1 MTRKQLAAGGITA
14 LLVAGIVAYLATR
27 PPASLVLT
35 GVVTTNDVIVSP
47 QVGGQISRLL
57 VAEGDSV
64 TPHQLLAILAPGEL
78 AADQTY
84 YAQNAQALASQVNQ
98 SAADLRY
105 QETQAD
111 QQVRQ
116 TEATLA
122 AAIAQAAM
130 DSATMANAKQVFDRY
145 GPLLSAGAVSS
156 QQVDSAR
163 TQYTVALARF
173 EASSRQVE
181 AQRAAVAM
189 AKAAEDQVQAKRSAL
204 KGAREAQAAAQAQT
218 RKADV
223 RLAYTELRAPMGGVV
238 DVRAAR
244 AGEYVAAGQPVVTLL
259 NPDSLWVRA
268 DVEETYIDRVRLG
281 DHLTVR
287 LPSGEERQGT
297 VFFRG
302 VDAGFAT
309 QRDVSRTKRDIKTFE
324 IRLRI
329 DNRDR
334 RLADGMTAYVLL
346 PLDRRPSS

>member
-1 MTRKQLAAGGITA
+1 MTRKQLAAGGGAA
-14 LLVAGIVAYLATR
+14 LLVAAVIVYLVTR

-47 QVGGQISRLL
+47 QVGGQINRLL

-64 TPHQLLAILAPGEL
+64 TQHQLLAVLAPGEL
-78 AADQTY
+78 AADQSY

-98 SAADLRY
+98 SAADLHY

-111 QQVRQ
+111 EQVRQ

-130 DSATMANAKQVFDRY
+130 DSATMVNSKQVYDRY

-189 AKAAEDQVQAKRSAL
+189 ARAAEDQVQAKRSAL
-204 KGAREAQAAAQAQT
+204 AGARQAQAAAQAQT

-223 RLAYTELRAPMGGVV
+223 RLGYAELRAPMGGVV

-244 AGEYVAAGQPVVTLL
+244 AGEYVAAGQPVVTLV

-287 LPSGEERQGT
+287 LPSGVERQGT

-302 VDAGFAT
+302 VDADFAT

-324 IRLRI
+324 IRIRV
-329 DNRDR
+329 DNHDR
-334 RLADGMTAYVLL
+334 RLADGMTAYVVL
-346 PLDRRPSS
+346 PLDHTRSS

>member
-1 MTRKQLAAGGITA
+1 MTRKQLAAGGGAA
-14 LLVAGIVAYLATR
+14 LLVAAVIVYVVTR
-27 PPASLVLT
+27 SPAPLVLT

-47 QVGGQISRLL
+47 QVGGQLSRLL

-64 TPHQLLAILAPGEL
+64 TQNQLLAVLEPGEL
-78 AADQTY
+78 AADQSY
-84 YAQNAQALASQVNQ
+84 YAQNAQAMASQVHQ
-98 SAADLRY
+98 SAADLHY

-116 TEATLA
+116 SEATLA

-145 GPLLSAGAVSS
+145 GPLLHVGAVSS

-163 TQYTVALARF
+163 TGYTVALARF
-173 EASSRQVE
+173 DASSRQVE
-181 AQRAAVAM
+181 AQRAALAM
-189 AKAAEDQVQAKRSAL
+189 AHAAEDQVLAKRSAL
-204 KGAREAQAAAQAQT
+204 AGARQAQAAAQAQT

-223 RLAYTELRAPMGGVV
+223 RLAYTELRAPIAGII

-244 AGEYVAAGQPVVTLL
+244 AGEYVGPGQPVVTLI

-281 DHLTVR
+281 EHLTVR

-302 VDAGFAT
+302 VDADFAT
-309 QRDVSRTKRDIKTFE
+309 QRDVSRTKRDIKAFE

-329 DNRDR
+329 DNHDR

-346 PLDRRPSS
+346 PLDTRQAP

>member
-1 MTRKQLAAGGITA
+1 MTRKQLAAGGGAA
-14 LLVAGIVAYLATR
+14 LLVAAVIVYVVTR
-27 PPASLVLT
+27 SPAPLVLT

-47 QVGGQISRLL
+47 QVGGQLSRLL

-64 TPHQLLAILAPGEL
+64 TQNQLLAVLEPGEL
-78 AADQTY
+78 AADQSY
-84 YAQNAQALASQVNQ
+84 YAQNAQAMASQVHQ
-98 SAADLRY
+98 SAADLHY

-116 TEATLA
+116 SEATLA

-145 GPLLSAGAVSS
+145 GPLLHVGAVSS

-163 TQYTVALARF
+163 TGYTVALARF
-173 EASSRQVE
+173 DASSRQVE
-181 AQRAAVAM
+181 AQRAALAM
-189 AKAAEDQVQAKRSAL
+189 AHAAEDQVLAKRSAL
-204 KGAREAQAAAQAQT
+204 AGARQAQAAAQAQT

-223 RLAYTELRAPMGGVV
+223 RLAYTELRAPIAGII

-244 AGEYVAAGQPVVTLL
+244 AGEYVGPGQPVVTLI

-281 DHLTVR
+281 EHLTVR

-302 VDAGFAT
+302 VDADFAT
-309 QRDVSRTKRDIKTFE
+309 QRDVSRQKRDIRTVQLKLLIPNPQEEFVP
-324 IRLRI
+324 
-329 DNRDR
+329 
-334 RLADGMTAYVLL
+334 GMTAEVYVPRSRLV
-346 PLDRRPSS
+346 RK

>member
-14 LLVAGIVAYLATR
+14 LLVAGLVAYLVTR

-287 LPSGEERQGT
+287 LPSGDERQGT

-346 PLDRRPSS
+346 PLDRQPSS

>member
-1 MTRKQLAAGGITA
+1 MTRKQLAAGGGAA
-14 LLVAGIVAYLATR
+14 LLVAAVIVYVVTR
-27 PPASLVLT
+27 SPAPLVLT

-47 QVGGQISRLL
+47 QVGGQLSRLL

-64 TPHQLLAILAPGEL
+64 TQNQLLAVLEPGEL
-78 AADQTY
+78 AADQSY
-84 YAQNAQALASQVNQ
+84 YAQNAQAMASQVHQ
-98 SAADLRY
+98 SAADLHY

-116 TEATLA
+116 SEATLA

-145 GPLLSAGAVSS
+145 GPLLHVGAVSS

-163 TQYTVALARF
+163 TGYTVALARF
-173 EASSRQVE
+173 DASSRQVE
-181 AQRAAVAM
+181 AQRAALAM
-189 AKAAEDQVQAKRSAL
+189 AHAAEDQVLAKRSAL
-204 KGAREAQAAAQAQT
+204 AGARQAQAAAQAQT

-223 RLAYTELRAPMGGVV
+223 RLAYTELRAPIAGII

-244 AGEYVAAGQPVVTLL
+244 AGEYVGPGQPVVTLI

-281 DHLTVR
+281 EHLTVR

-302 VDAGFAT
+302 VDADFAT
-309 QRDVSRTKRDIKTFE
+309 QRDVSRTKRDIKAFE

-329 DNRDR
+329 DNHDR
-334 RLADGMTAYVLL
+334 RLADGLTAYVLL
-346 PLDRRPSS
+346 PLDTRQAP